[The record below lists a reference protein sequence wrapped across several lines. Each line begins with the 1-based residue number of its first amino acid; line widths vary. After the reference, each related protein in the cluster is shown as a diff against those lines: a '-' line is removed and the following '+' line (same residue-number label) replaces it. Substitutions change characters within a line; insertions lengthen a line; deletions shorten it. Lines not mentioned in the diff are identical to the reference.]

1 MTDSEVRYFQDS
13 TNLIVL
19 PIANVNSPRLSGEP
33 NSPDGREGLKVK
45 FNIWLHNCTGLMLCV
60 VMVVT
65 QEITP
70 FMNALTEVILTHE
83 RKSKSELSAL
93 LDGSTSNLSPDT
105 ESPSQ

>member
-1 MTDSEVRYFQDS
+1 MLTDG
-13 TNLIVL
+13 LIDL
-19 PIANVNSPRLSGEP
+19 ASALI
-33 NSPDGREGLKVK
+33 
-45 FNIWLHNCTGLMLCV
+45 MYV

-83 RKSKSELSAL
+83 RKTKSELSTL